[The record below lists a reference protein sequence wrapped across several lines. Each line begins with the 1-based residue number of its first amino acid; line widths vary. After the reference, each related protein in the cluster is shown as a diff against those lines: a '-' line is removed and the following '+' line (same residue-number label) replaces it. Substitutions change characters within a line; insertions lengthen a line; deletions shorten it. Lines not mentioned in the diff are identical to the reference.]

1 MASDLREVNIKPGCR
16 IRPTGTLGG
25 LLNFETFDAPYVE
38 RLRLGDEATERHFHQ
53 YFGELITLK
62 VRSRLPSRQAVED
75 VRQETFSRFFVIL
88 RSEGGVRQAERLGPL
103 VNSICNNVLFEQ
115 YRSLKRAD
123 PLEEEKARQLVD
135 GRSDALQ
142 DVISTETTKTV
153 QDVLKGLNERDRTV
167 LQAVFIQDRDKDEV
181 CRELG
186 IDRNYMRVLVHRAK
200 EAFRQ
205 QYTKRTGRA
214 GAFFPMIFLCA

>member
-1 MASDLREVNIKPGCR
+1 M
-16 IRPTGTLGG
+16 
-25 LLNFETFDAPYVE
+25 NFETFDAPYVE
-38 RLRLGDEATERHFHQ
+38 RLRNGDEATERHFHQ

-62 VRSRLPSRQAVED
+62 VRSRLQSRQAVED

-88 RSEGGVRQAERLGPL
+88 RSEGGIRQAERLGPL

-123 PLEEEKARQLVD
+123 PLEEEQARQLVD
-135 GRSDALQ
+135 SRTDALHE
-142 DVISTETTKTV
+142 VISAETTKTV
-153 QDVLKGLNERDRTV
+153 HNTLKQLSERDRKV
-167 LQAVFIQDRDKDEV
+167 LEAVFLHDRDKDEV

-200 EAFRQ
+200 ESFRQ
-205 QYTKRTGRA
+205 QYAKQTGRA
-214 GAFFPMIFLCA
+214 KNIFPLFFLMFQFL